1 MEDPVFEA
9 TLAPD
14 VRLAMAYA
22 PAAVRPLQL
31 AAFALDARLAGIV
44 GSAREVLIAQIK
56 LAWWRER
63 LAEQPAHRPL
73 GEPLLAAL
81 GAWQGPVDPL
91 IALVDGWE
99 AMLDPEHPA
108 PAALAGARAAL
119 GAGLARQAGVPAAAA
134 AAETAL
140 YTWSLATSGVS
151 PGATA
156 TAMARLPRA
165 LRALAVLHGLARR
178 RGGAL
183 PLLDGPFALAAAIRL
198 GMIGR

>member
-1 MEDPVFEA
+1 MFEA
-9 TLAPD
+9 TLAPE
-14 VRLAMAYA
+14 VRLALAYA

-63 LAEQPAHRPL
+63 LAEQPEARPV

-81 GAWQGPVDPL
+81 AAWQGPTDPL

-108 PAALAGARAAL
+108 PNELARSRAEL
-119 GAGLARQAGVPAAAA
+119 GAGLAIQAGVPL
-134 AAETAL
+134 AAEAGGAAL
-140 YTWSLATSGVS
+140 RAWSLATCGVS
-151 PGATA
+151 DPAACG
-156 TAMARLPRA
+156 RLPRA
-165 LRALAVLHGLARR
+165 LRALAVLQGLARR
-178 RGGAL
+178 RGGDL
-183 PLLDGPFALAAAIRL
+183 PLLDGPLALAAAIRL
-198 GMIGR
+198 GMVGR